1 MSAEKIH
8 GEFDFLIIG
17 SGFGGSVSAM
27 RLTQKGYK
35 VGVLEMGKDYK
46 NKDFPR
52 SNWDVRKYLWAPQVF
67 CHGIQK
73 ITLLKKVMVLH
84 GVGVGGG
91 SLVYANTLMRPEPKI
106 FEDANWPKTVNW
118 NRELTPHFE
127 TAKKML
133 GVIQNPLLCANEDA
147 LKKLGE
153 DLGVSQTYHPTD
165 VGIYFGDI
173 PGLKEAPAV
182 KDPYF
187 NGLGPDRSP
196 CHGCGSCMIGCP
208 TGAKNTLDKN
218 YLYFARKWGATV
230 FPETKAHKIVP
241 QKDGSYVVQTIK
253 GTSATNTPGP
263 HFRAT
268 KVIFSA
274 GALGTVDLLLKNRD
288 VHRTLPGLSPFLGN
302 EVRTNGE
309 SLLGAT
315 STLGDKDY
323 SQGIAIGAAIHPD
336 ANTKIEGVR
345 YPSGSGLLRW
355 LAVPLTGPGNALT
368 RPLKL
373 LLNLIFKL
381 PVILRLM
388 MIGDWAKNTVI
399 LLVMQSNESKMTLKL
414 GRSWWWPFSLT
425 MKGEAAGNSMPSF
438 IPVAQEACL
447 TMSRDMK
454 GIPQNVST
462 EVLLDTPAT
471 AHILGGAV
479 FGTSE
484 SNGVIN
490 THHEIFGHPGL
501 FVCDASVIPTNLAVN
516 PSLTITA
523 LAERFASQFPVKTE
537 MKVLEFSGDTK
548 S

>member
-1 MSAEKIH
+1 MSAEKTPE
-8 GEFDFLIIG
+8 EFDFLIIG

-27 RLTQKGYK
+27 RLSQKGYK
-35 VGVLEMGKDYK
+35 VAILEMGKDYK

-52 SNWDVRKYLWAPQVF
+52 SNWDVRKYLWAPRIL

-91 SLVYANTLMRPEPKI
+91 SLVYANTLMKPEAKI
-106 FEDANWPKTVNW
+106 FEHANWPKGVDW
-118 NRELTPHFE
+118 NRELTPHYE

-133 GVIQNPLLCANEDA
+133 GVVTNPLLCANEDA
-147 LKKLGE
+147 LKKLGQG
-153 DLGVSQTYHPTD
+153 LGVAHTYHPTE
-165 VGIYFGDI
+165 VGIYFGDK
-173 PGLKEAPAV
+173 PGLKEATAV

-187 NGLGPDRSP
+187 AGQGPERTP

-218 YLYFARKWGATV
+218 YLYFARLWGAKI
-230 FPETKAHKIVP
+230 FPETRAEKIVP
-241 QKDGSYVVQTIK
+241 QKDGGHLIETSV
-253 GTSATNTPGP
+253 GTSMLGTQGP
-263 HFRAT
+263 TFRAR

-288 VHRTLPGLSPFLGN
+288 IHRTLPHLSPFLGQ

-315 STLGDKDY
+315 TVSNEKDY

-336 ANTKIEGVR
+336 ADTKIEGVR
-345 YPSGSGLLRW
+345 YPTGSGLLRW
-355 LAVPLTGPGNALT
+355 LAVPLTGPGNAVT

-373 LLNLIFKL
+373 LLNYIFKF
-381 PVILRLM
+381 PSILRLM
-388 MIGDWAKNTVI
+388 MVGDWARNTVI
-399 LLVMQSNESKMTLKL
+399 LLVMQSNESKMKL
-414 GRSWWWPFSLT
+414 HMGRSWWWPFSLK
-425 MKGEAAGNSMPSF
+425 MKGAAAGNSMPSY
-438 IPVAQEACL
+438 IPVAQQACIA
-447 TMSRDMK
+447 MASDMK
-454 GIPQNVST
+454 GIPQNVSS

-479 FGTSE
+479 IGADAKT
-484 SNGVIN
+484 GVIN
-490 THHEIFGHPGL
+490 ITHEIFGHPGL
-501 FVCDASVIPTNLAVN
+501 YVCDASVIPTNLAVN

-523 LAERFASQFPVKTE
+523 LAERFASHFPVKGEAKT
-537 MKVLEFSGDTK
+537 LEFSGDRK
-548 S
+548 